1 MIKTVSEIFHS
12 AKDSISKKS
21 ESPLIGAF
29 LTAWIIWNWQPIM
42 YFFFLNQDISQKIEK
57 VLSYKSWLDQFLFP
71 LIIAIFYILVLPYI
85 QILFTL
91 LLKKSESF
99 QNKTILEKKKQI
111 SDEEHNQKLDLINK
125 KIELENKE
133 KYLREQSAINTQIN
147 DLNEQIKSKEKEIKN
162 LMEIQSIERR
172 NFEDRIEREKQDF
185 FNKLSSLKTELQ
197 EERNEKEDLF
207 QKLSSLKTKL
217 QEVEKNNTINN
228 TFTRVNNPFAEV
240 AKDNMINNPFAKVT
254 KNNTINNPFAEITK
268 NNTIN
273 NPFAEVTKNNTV
285 NNPFAKLTKNNTVN
299 NLFAEV
305 AKNNTV
311 NNPFAKVTKSN
322 TINNKIFGVRNSLN
336 ELQKNSTDYSDL
348 LPKEMENENKK
359 RNKP

>member
-172 NFEDRIEREKQDF
+172 NFEERIEREKKDF

-197 EERNEKEDLF
+197 EERNEKEDLLL
-207 QKLSSLKTKL
+207 KISSLKAEL
-217 QEVEKNNTINN
+217 QEERNEKEDLLNKISSPQNKLPKVEKNN
-228 TFTRVNNPFAEV
+228 
-240 AKDNMINNPFAKVT
+240 MINDEIHNRVR
-254 KNNTINNPFAEITK
+254 NT
-268 NNTIN
+268 
-273 NPFAEVTKNNTV
+273 
-285 NNPFAKLTKNNTVN
+285 LN
-299 NLFAEV
+299 NLQ
-305 AKNNTV
+305 
-311 NNPFAKVTKSN
+311 
-322 TINNKIFGVRNSLN
+322 KILYENGGNLS
-336 ELQKNSTDYSDL
+336 Y
-348 LPKEMENENKK
+348 KEDGNKK
-359 RNKP
+359 P

>member
-29 LTAWIIWNWQPIM
+29 LTAWVIWNWQPIM
-42 YFFFLNQDISQKIEK
+42 YFFFLNQDISKKIEK

-172 NFEDRIEREKQDF
+172 NFEERIEREKKDF
-185 FNKLSSLKTELQ
+185 FN
-197 EERNEKEDLF
+197 
-207 QKLSSLKTKL
+207 KLSSLKTKL

-228 TFTRVNNPFAEV
+228 TFTKV
-240 AKDNMINNPFAKVT
+240 NNPFAKVV
-254 KNNTINNPFAEITK
+254 KNHTINNTFTRV
-268 NNTIN
+268 T
-273 NPFAEVTKNNTV
+273 NP
-285 NNPFAKLTKNNTVN
+285 
-299 NLFAEV
+299 FAEV
-305 AKNNTV
+305 AKNNTINNTFTRV
-311 NNPFAKVTKSN
+311 ANPFAEVVKNN
-322 TINNKIFGVRNSLN
+322 TINNKVPGVLNSLN
-336 ELQKNSTDYSDL
+336 ELQKNSKNYSDL
-348 LPKEMENENKK
+348 LSKEMEDENKNRSK
-359 RNKP
+359 

>member
-29 LTAWIIWNWQPIM
+29 LTAWVIWNWQPIM
-42 YFFFLNQDISQKIEK
+42 YFFFLNQDISKKIEK

-147 DLNEQIKSKEKEIKN
+147 DLNEQIKSKEKERIQKKASKLLCIKDFIKKILYFPDVPIKEFDFKADWLVAAIDSDSN
-162 LMEIQSIERR
+162 QVRFEGRGQNKDLVLTLKHDSFSELAMGELVQLPVELFIEP
-172 NFEDRIEREKQDF
+172 ED
-185 FNKLSSLKTELQ
+185 NSSSYQ
-197 EERNEKEDLF
+197 
-207 QKLSSLKTKL
+207 
-217 QEVEKNNTINN
+217 
-228 TFTRVNNPFAEV
+228 
-240 AKDNMINNPFAKVT
+240 
-254 KNNTINNPFAEITK
+254 
-268 NNTIN
+268 
-273 NPFAEVTKNNTV
+273 
-285 NNPFAKLTKNNTVN
+285 
-299 NLFAEV
+299 
-305 AKNNTV
+305 
-311 NNPFAKVTKSN
+311 
-322 TINNKIFGVRNSLN
+322 
-336 ELQKNSTDYSDL
+336 
-348 LPKEMENENKK
+348 PKYECF
-359 RNKP
+359 

>member
-29 LTAWIIWNWQPIM
+29 LTAWVIWNWQPIM
-42 YFFFLNQDISQKIEK
+42 YFFFLNQDISKKIEK

-172 NFEDRIEREKQDF
+172 NFEERIEREKKDF

-228 TFTRVNNPFAEV
+228 TFTKV
-240 AKDNMINNPFAKVT
+240 NNPFAKVV
-254 KNNTINNPFAEITK
+254 KNHTINNTFTRV
-268 NNTIN
+268 T
-273 NPFAEVTKNNTV
+273 NP
-285 NNPFAKLTKNNTVN
+285 
-299 NLFAEV
+299 FAEV
-305 AKNNTV
+305 AKNNTINNTFTRV
-311 NNPFAKVTKSN
+311 ANPFAEVVKNN
-322 TINNKIFGVRNSLN
+322 TINNKVPGVLNSLN
-336 ELQKNSTDYSDL
+336 ELQKNSKNYSDL
-348 LPKEMENENKK
+348 LSKEMEDENKNRSK
-359 RNKP
+359 

>member
-29 LTAWIIWNWQPIM
+29 LTAWVIWNWQPIM
-42 YFFFLNQDISQKIEK
+42 YFFFLNQDISKKIEK

-172 NFEDRIEREKQDF
+172 NFEERIEREKKDF

-228 TFTRVNNPFAEV
+228 
-240 AKDNMINNPFAKVT
+240 PFAKVT
-254 KNNTINNPFAEITK
+254 KNNTIYNP
-268 NNTIN
+268 
-273 NPFAEVTKNNTV
+273 
-285 NNPFAKLTKNNTVN
+285 
-299 NLFAEV
+299 FAEV
-305 AKNNTV
+305 AKNNTIY
-311 NNPFAKVTKSN
+311 NPFAEVVKNN
-322 TINNKIFGVRNSLN
+322 TINNKVPGVLNSLN
-336 ELQKNSTDYSDL
+336 ELQKNSKNYSDL
-348 LPKEMENENKK
+348 LSKEMEDENKNRSK
-359 RNKP
+359 

>member
-29 LTAWIIWNWQPIM
+29 LTAWVIWNWQPIM
-42 YFFFLNQDISQKIEK
+42 YFFFLNQDISKKIEK

-172 NFEDRIEREKQDF
+172 NFEERIEREKKDF

-228 TFTRVNNPFAEV
+228 PFAKV
-240 AKDNMINNPFAKVT
+240 TKNNTIYNPFAKVT
-254 KNNTINNPFAEITK
+254 KNNTIYNP
-268 NNTIN
+268 
-273 NPFAEVTKNNTV
+273 
-285 NNPFAKLTKNNTVN
+285 
-299 NLFAEV
+299 FAEV
-305 AKNNTV
+305 AKNNTIY
-311 NNPFAKVTKSN
+311 NPFAEVVKNN
-322 TINNKIFGVRNSLN
+322 TINNKVPGVLNSLN
-336 ELQKNSTDYSDL
+336 ELQKNSKNYSDL
-348 LPKEMENENKK
+348 LSKEMEDENKNRSK
-359 RNKP
+359 